1 MNFDVRLEI
10 NFHEQD
16 KASVFFETDAIED
29 ERFAELLM
37 FCCYTVRHLY
47 NLSCGGDPGDCA
59 KTLAKFLTQMSEA
72 HVPLMRSE
80 LPDTPS
86 LVEYPG
92 HPGDKRFIG
101 RLKITDKNLRFHMD
115 LEGFDML
122 GTGLG
127 YYSPNSVLLLF
138 QYLAN
143 GHFKDKDLDALICAA
158 VGCGMAFQNNEISL
172 TSQNQVALS
181 VAATAFAEFAKGS
194 SLANLQKEAENGD
207 RGLTTPWKQ
216 LSRSD
221 RKRVQ
226 LMIVSLMEFSFGFD
240 TGERMSTEVEQGS
253 AAMRFY
259 MNSLYQYSCNY
270 YLVGGANKLR
280 NILKEIGSGDL
291 LEPVETLLATPLDE
305 TTFGEILRTYRD
317 KFLTHQTFTLGP
329 IQSGVYRKYNMLEPD
344 KAKLFQMMA
353 NDLFFLTKQLFL
365 NLNARFPEALYSTE
379 DWNLE
384 DIN

>member
-1 MNFDVRLEI
+1 MNFNVRLEI

-16 KASVFFETDAIED
+16 RASALFETNAIKD

-47 NLSCGGDPGDCA
+47 NLSCGGDPGACA
-59 KTLAKFLTQMSEA
+59 KTLAKFLTQMPEA

-80 LPDTPS
+80 LPDTAS

-92 HPGDKRFIG
+92 QRGEKRFIG
-101 RLKITDKNLRFHMD
+101 RLKITDKNLQFHMD
-115 LEGFDML
+115 LEGFDIL
-122 GTGLG
+122 GSGLG
-127 YYSPNSVLLLF
+127 YYSPNPVLLLF

-143 GHFKDKDLDALICAA
+143 GHFKDKDLDALINAA
-158 VGCGMAFQNNEISL
+158 VGCGMAFQNDQISL

-181 VAATAFAEFAKGS
+181 VAATAFAEFAKDET
-194 SLANLQKEAENGD
+194 LATLKTKTENENPI
-207 RGLTTPWKQ
+207 LTPWEQ
-216 LSRSD
+216 LSKSD

-226 LMIVSLMEFSFGFD
+226 LMIVSLKEFSFGFD

-253 AAMRFY
+253 APMRFY
-259 MNSLYQYSCNY
+259 LNSLYQYRCNY
-270 YLVGGANKLR
+270 YLVGGAHKLM
-280 NILKEIGSGDL
+280 NILKKVGSGDL
-291 LEPVETLLATPLDE
+291 LEPVETLLATPLGE

-317 KFLTHQTFTLGP
+317 KFLTHQTFTLAP

-344 KAKLFQMMA
+344 KAKVFQMMA

-384 DIN
+384 EFR

>member
-16 KASVFFETDAIED
+16 KASVFLETNAIED
-29 ERFAELLM
+29 ERFAKLLM

-47 NLSCGGDPGDCA
+47 NLSCGGDPGDCGKA
-59 KTLAKFLTQMSEA
+59 LAEFLTQISEA
-72 HVPLMRSE
+72 HVSLMRSE
-80 LPDTPS
+80 LPDTAS

-92 HPGDKRFIG
+92 HPSDKRFIG
-101 RLKITDKNLRFHMD
+101 RLKITDTNLQYHMD

-122 GTGLG
+122 GIGLG
-127 YYSPNSVLLLF
+127 YYSPNSVLILF
-138 QYLAN
+138 QYLAKD
-143 GHFKDKDLDALICAA
+143 HFKDKDLDALIYAA
-158 VGCGMAFQNNEISL
+158 VGCGMAFQNNQISL

-181 VAATAFAEFAKGS
+181 LAATAFAEFAKDDE
-194 SLANLQKEAENGD
+194 LANLQKQAENGPV
-207 RGLTTPWKQ
+207 LTTPWEQ
-216 LSRSD
+216 LSKSD

-240 TGERMSTEVEQGS
+240 TGERISTEVEQGS

-259 MNSLYQYSCNY
+259 LNSLYQYCCNY

-291 LEPVETLLATPLDE
+291 LEPLDTLLATPLGE

-344 KAKLFQMMA
+344 KGKLFQMMA

-379 DWNLE
+379 DWTE
-384 DIN
+384 